1 LNNDNKIS
9 IVLPTE
15 RFQGAPELDSYVDI
29 SLQSKQKE
37 IIEYD
42 RNYNLFLN
50 DVFDKERQEST
61 NFNLSSKFSVIFQN
75 TYTGKTNYTQF
86 RNNLYYVNET
96 YYQQLS
102 FQPNYDGYWG
112 GYPEF
117 KEFDL
122 TRNDYN
128 VSGYTTF
135 GTPHLSFPQNKADI
149 LNWSFYISYP
159 YQNNYTKILSNYN
172 SYYTNWV
179 VGDGIPFKTYYSQIN
194 GENLITFECFVKH
207 GLSVGENV
215 QLSVSYTNPSNNT
228 VTNIFEVYF
237 LGNETVGSEEYY
249 FSIQNIGYLNGFLNA
264 DTIGTFKRVID
275 PDNLTETT
283 SKYYIREHIILNDY
297 ENLVITPAGFERQ
310 IFSDNGKFF
319 PAALTTN
326 NLNKVAFK
334 EGTTVYN
341 LTNKFKIDING
352 IKDNQNKPLTELY
365 YTIINKGSFG
375 WFNEPVNQGNTSL
388 KQGWEFNIDY
398 ENLSPYWRR
407 NPNNSNS
414 DTSITV
420 SSFQKIDNG
429 NTFTFYYNDN
439 LNVGD
444 FLDGAFCEWNDFEQ
458 KEREISEIYHKF
470 VLNRNILIDDNA
482 TIASQINPKGYYYKP
497 HYKFTLR
504 VFSDYIE
511 TAPITENVVDI
522 PDYAFYSQ
530 SEQEYRW
537 RDLYP
542 YGYIDSNNVG
552 VDNPFTNN
560 SHYVHDNFIFKI
572 LPEGSNIAN
581 NNINFINQPISD
593 DCE

>member
-1 LNNDNKIS
+1 MNNDNKIS

-61 NFNLSSKFSVIFQN
+61 NFNLSSKLSVIFQN

-86 RNNLYYVNET
+86 RNNLYYVNEN

-135 GTPHLSFPQNKADI
+135 GTPHLLFPQNKADT

-172 SYYTNWV
+172 SDYTNWV

-249 FSIQNIGYLNGFLNA
+249 FSIQNIGYLNGFL
-264 DTIGTFKRVID
+264 
-275 PDNLTETT
+275 
-283 SKYYIREHIILNDY
+283 
-297 ENLVITPAGFERQ
+297 
-310 IFSDNGKFF
+310 SDDSS
-319 PAALTTN
+319 A
-326 NLNKVAFK
+326 
-334 EGTTVYN
+334 
-341 LTNKFKIDING
+341 
-352 IKDNQNKPLTELY
+352 Q
-365 YTIINKGSFG
+365 
-375 WFNEPVNQGNTSL
+375 TSL
-388 KQGWEFNIDY
+388 Y
-398 ENLSPYWRR
+398 
-407 NPNNSNS
+407 
-414 DTSITV
+414 
-420 SSFQKIDNG
+420 
-429 NTFTFYYNDN
+429 
-439 LNVGD
+439 
-444 FLDGAFCEWNDFEQ
+444 
-458 KEREISEIYHKF
+458 
-470 VLNRNILIDDNA
+470 
-482 TIASQINPKGYYYKP
+482 
-497 HYKFTLR
+497 
-504 VFSDYIE
+504 
-511 TAPITENVVDI
+511 
-522 PDYAFYSQ
+522 
-530 SEQEYRW
+530 
-537 RDLYP
+537 
-542 YGYIDSNNVG
+542 
-552 VDNPFTNN
+552 
-560 SHYVHDNFIFKI
+560 
-572 LPEGSNIAN
+572 
-581 NNINFINQPISD
+581 
-593 DCE
+593 